1 MAASANHGKKTA
13 AGRNVKTPTPVA
25 TSHVRSGGLSPCW
38 IAHPAAY
45 ATLSTGDAARSTAI
59 RESRERS
66 AESWSTTAT
75 GSPSARA
82 GTRFAW

>member
-38 IAHPAAY
+38 IAHA
-45 ATLSTGDAARSTAI
+45 GRVRDA
-59 RESRERS
+59 EH
-66 AESWSTTAT
+66 
-75 GSPSARA
+75 G
-82 GTRFAW
+82 